1 MRTVVPHVS
10 IEGRPG
16 GGEGNPTG
24 LRGFWHG
31 VSSIRCFVVSRN
43 RTVRVVRAG
52 GGGGGLRV
60 FFDPANFSPS
70 SVPKKSSPFRPR
82 IQSSSPSV
90 KPWGMAFHLSA
101 KCYGRRAL
109 FLSPSIA
116 AKARHYTLRS
126 LTKTLSAK
134 QPHDAHRRTI
144 FGSTQPTH
152 QSSFRHDDDGTL
164 RPGQRIAIVPG
175 GIRNRKASLRKTKN
189 PQGVSDRPFIDRIQI
204 KTRGGHGGKGGLSF
218 HMLGSYKKRPCGG
231 HGGKGGNVYL
241 VTDPTL
247 SSLKMEKHHYMG
259 RDGGRGGKNAMQ
271 GKNGADVFVRVP
283 CGVVVR
289 RVLDWDEIENDED
302 DGEEE
307 ELITGF
313 EDQTS
318 EDDSSDE
325 FDNEGEDDEVDAG
338 LFEDQRLEEDSSNE
352 DKEYFDHEDIEIEHY
367 SGTSFEVNNYENDG
381 SDDENDLTI
390 DVHEEEEDF
399 ITEFEK
405 MQSLKRQRKRRGKL
419 RGAPSDYDDVVDQE
433 VRGEDGMFHWSA
445 PETSDENDVMAATAY
460 SGNAIRKTVFLADLD
475 QPHATLLVAE
485 GGKPGVGNQAYANR
499 PYFSNMESN
508 AAKKSIPGVGETT
521 YLELELK
528 LIADVGLVG
537 FPNAGKSSLLS
548 AMSRARPKIASY
560 PFTTLHPLVGSIQY
574 RDGYQIVMADVPGL
588 IDGAAEGR
596 GRGIEFLRHIE
607 RTKALVYMVDAAG
620 VDGRDPVNDLKILG
634 KELREYGSSGIFGE
648 NEIGGEEYEQ
658 EMRRRRRE
666 IMNRPS
672 LILANK
678 MDLISE
684 LDVGMGRREELFFQ
698 LGQAGEEVG
707 IFCEH
712 GDIQGISAGV
722 TGEGL
727 RGLSKR
733 LRQVMKQIG

>member
-1 MRTVVPHVS
+1 MG
-10 IEGRPG
+10 I
-16 GGEGNPTG
+16 
-24 LRGFWHG
+24 
-31 VSSIRCFVVSRN
+31 
-43 RTVRVVRAG
+43 
-52 GGGGGLRV
+52 V
-60 FFDPANFSPS
+60 FA
-70 SVPKKSSPFRPR
+70 
-82 IQSSSPSV
+82 
-90 KPWGMAFHLSA
+90 LSA
-101 KCYGRRAL
+101 KGLIPTRPLY
-109 FLSPSIA
+109 LSPSIS
-116 AKARHYTLRS
+116 AKARYYTSRS
-126 LTKTLSAK
+126 PTKGPPTLPPK
-134 QPHDAHRRTI
+134 QPHNVHRRSL
-144 FGSTQPTH
+144 FGATQPNH
-152 QSSFRHDDDGTL
+152 QSSFLNDDDGTL
-164 RPGQRIAIVPG
+164 KPGQRIAVVPG
-175 GIRNRKASLRKTKN
+175 GIHSKKSSLKTTKK
-189 PQGVSDRPFIDRIQI
+189 PQGSSDRPFIDRIQI
-204 KTRGGHGGKGGLSF
+204 KTRGGSGGKGCISF
-218 HMLGSYKKRPCGG
+218 HRLGSYKKRPCGG

-247 SSLKMEKHHYMG
+247 SSLKMEKHHYTG
-259 RDGGRGGKNAMQ
+259 RDGGRGGTNAKQ

-289 RVLDWDEIENDED
+289 RVLDWEEIEDIYDGVAGEEGEPDTEFQSLTFEDDNSDDFDD
-302 DGEEE
+302 DGEEME
-307 ELITGF
+307 EVDTEF
-313 EDQTS
+313 EGQSSD
-318 EDDSSDE
+318 EDSSDE
-325 FDNEGEDDEVDAG
+325 FDDDGEEVELETDFEAQTFEESSSDDDDDYFGHRSTVVNGKYEENIDNDATIEV
-338 LFEDQRLEEDSSNE
+338 QEEDGF
-352 DKEYFDHEDIEIEHY
+352 DAEYER
-367 SGTSFEVNNYENDG
+367 
-381 SDDENDLTI
+381 
-390 DVHEEEEDF
+390 
-399 ITEFEK
+399 
-405 MQSLKRQRKRRGKL
+405 MQSLKRQRKRRRKP
-419 RGAPSDYDDVVDQE
+419 RGTPSNYDDVVDQE

-445 PETSDENDVMAATAY
+445 PEMTDGNDQLAATAY
-460 SGNAIRKTVFLADLD
+460 SGQPMRKTVFLADLD
-475 QPHATLLVAE
+475 QPHTSLLVAE

-499 PYFSNMESN
+499 PYFSSMESN
-508 AAKKSIPGVGETT
+508 AAKKSIPGMGETA

-574 RDGYQIVMADVPGL
+574 RDGYQVVMADVPGL

-648 NEIGGEEYEQ
+648 NEIRGEGEYEE

-678 MDLISE
+678 MDLIPDIDAG
-684 LDVGMGRREELFFQ
+684 LGRREELLFQ
-698 LGQAGEEVG
+698 LGLAAEEVG

-712 GDIQGISAGV
+712 DDIQAISAGV

-733 LRQVMKQIG
+733 LRQVVKQMG

>member
-1 MRTVVPHVS
+1 M
-10 IEGRPG
+10 
-16 GGEGNPTG
+16 
-24 LRGFWHG
+24 
-31 VSSIRCFVVSRN
+31 
-43 RTVRVVRAG
+43 
-52 GGGGGLRV
+52 V
-60 FFDPANFSPS
+60 FY
-70 SVPKKSSPFRPR
+70 
-82 IQSSSPSV
+82 
-90 KPWGMAFHLSA
+90 LSA
-101 KCYGRRAL
+101 ICYGRRAL
-109 FLSPSIA
+109 SLSPSIT
-116 AKARHYTLRS
+116 AKALHYSLRS
-126 LTKTLSAK
+126 KTKVPPTPSGK
-134 QPHDAHRRTI
+134 QPHNAHRRCI
-144 FGSTQPTH
+144 FGSTKITH
-152 QSSFRHDDDGTL
+152 HRGSFLHDDDVTL
-164 RPGQRIAIVPG
+164 KPGQRIAIVPG
-175 GIRNRKASLRKTKN
+175 GIRSKKASLRKMKN
-189 PQGVSDRPFIDRIQI
+189 PQGISDRPFIDRIQI
-204 KTRGGHGGKGGLSF
+204 KTRGGSGGKGALSF
-218 HMLGSYKKRPCGG
+218 HSLGSYKKRPCGG
-231 HGGKGGNVYL
+231 HGGRGGNVYL
-241 VTDPTL
+241 VTDPTI

-259 RDGGRGGKNAMQ
+259 GDGGRGGKNAMQ
-271 GKNGADVFVRVP
+271 GKNGTDVFVRVP

-289 RVLDWDEIENDED
+289 RVLDWDEIEHDED
-302 DGEEE
+302 IGEEE
-307 ELITGF
+307 ELVTGF
-313 EDQTS
+313 EAQTS
-318 EDDSSDE
+318 MVGSSNE
-325 FDNEGEDDEVDAG
+325 FDNEGEEDELEAE
-338 LFEDQRLEEDSSNE
+338 LFEEQNLEEDNSDE
-352 DKEYFDHEDIEIEHY
+352 DDEFFGREEIEVEHY
-367 SGTSFEVNNYENDG
+367 SATSSEFNHDDNGG
-381 SDDENDLTI
+381 SDDENDQTI
-390 DVHEEEEDF
+390 NPHEKEDF
-399 ITEFEK
+399 GTEYEK
-405 MQSLKRQRKRRGKL
+405 IQSMKRQRKRRRKL
-419 RGAPSDYDDVVDQE
+419 RGAPLDYDDVVDQE

-445 PETSDENDVMAATAY
+445 PETSDDNDVMATTAY

-475 QPHATLLVAE
+475 KPHTTLLVAE

-508 AAKKSIPGVGETT
+508 AAKKSIPGMGETT

-634 KELREYGSSGIFGE
+634 KELREYGSSGIYGE
-648 NEIGGEEYEQ
+648 NEIGGEGEYEQ
-658 EMRRRRRE
+658 EVRRRRRE

-684 LDVGMGRREELFFQ
+684 LDADMGRREELLFR

-712 GDIQGISAGV
+712 GDVQGISAGV

-733 LRQVMKQIG
+733 LRQVLADMTNDTTNIADEYVASYLFMHAERQSSPEKDVSIARRANK